1 MARPRPKRS
10 TLPDGSVVVAGKR
23 ANGVGST
30 YYVASRGVWRS
41 TWVDPTTGRRRSVNS
56 ATRAEA
62 EKRAATKAIPQLE
75 AAAGAAQHDWDEHGT
90 PEERQLQRQAAAA
103 RREIA
108 KLTPAA
114 NAEHLA
120 HTQARSVER
129 GSGLGL

>member
-75 AAAGAAQHDWDEHGT
+75 AAAGEMPGLDVVAVEAVLLGPGVKQQIGVTGSKE
-90 PEERQLQRQAAAA
+90 PE
-103 RREIA
+103 
-108 KLTPAA
+108 
-114 NAEHLA
+114 
-120 HTQARSVER
+120 
-129 GSGLGL
+129 